1 MCMRKPKAEVQEGR
15 EGNRK
20 ETPEVEFR
28 RISGAGGG
36 KETVGAPEK
45 PSERWGGRC
54 LFQCHVP
61 RVSLGDCPSTVSR
74 PSALTTLHSH
84 NFFFPFAPFDPS
96 KSFTY
101 PSPLDC
107 KLLEARDLCLISHS
121 PGTCRCTLS
130 VQCMNEQAGKHRI
143 TRAKEEETS
152 RTVSDMT
159 EAQGEG

>member
-1 MCMRKPKAEVQEGR
+1 MRKPKAEVQEGR

-61 RVSLGDCPSTVSR
+61 RVSLGDCPSTVS
-74 PSALTTLHSH
+74 LTTLCTYHIAFSQ
-84 NFFFPFAPFDPS
+84 FFFP
-96 KSFTY
+96 
-101 PSPLDC
+101 
-107 KLLEARDLCLISHS
+107 I
-121 PGTCRCTLS
+121 CTF
-130 VQCMNEQAGKHRI
+130 
-143 TRAKEEETS
+143 
-152 RTVSDMT
+152 
-159 EAQGEG
+159 